1 MTTETASAEKLD
13 IGRVI
18 QTTFSGLQHSLKGL
32 LPLIGLLIVLP
43 GLLSMAAAM
52 TQGGMFATRYAFS
65 PLYFLNL
72 VVGLLAWAVFQ
83 AAGIQILVSD
93 MRGTPM
99 EVKTSLR
106 NSLIHIVP
114 LFVITVL
121 YVLAVWA
128 GSILLL
134 VPGIM
139 LAVAFSVVIP
149 ARVMERAGVFA
160 AFGRSRQLTRGNRW
174 RITGLLF
181 VFIVIAGVFEMVIFS
196 LFGGITSLATLST
209 AASIAMGLSFQLF
222 GLVFGLIGL
231 AGSCSLYAELRRI
244 KDGVG
249 SSDLAA
255 IFD

>member
-1 MTTETASAEKLD
+1 MATDTASAEKLD

-18 QTTFSGLQHSLKGL
+18 QTTFSSLQHSFVRL

-43 GLLSMAAAM
+43 AILTTVTTLAR
-52 TQGGMFATRYAFS
+52 GGFLATSYVFS

-72 VVGLLAWAVFQ
+72 VAGLLAWAVFQ

-99 EVKTSLR
+99 DVKTSLR
-106 NSLIHIVP
+106 NSLIHILP
-114 LFVITVL
+114 LFVIVL
-121 YVLAVWA
+121 LYILAVWA
-128 GSILLL
+128 GSFLLL

-139 LAVAFSVVIP
+139 IAVAFSVVVP

-160 AFGRSRQLTRGNRW
+160 VFGRSRQLTRGNRW

-196 LFGGITSLATLST
+196 LFGGITNIAALSKT
-209 AASIAMGLSFQLF
+209 ASIGMGLSFQLF

-255 IFD
+255 VFD